1 MEGSALMSNTARS
14 RGKGQ
19 NETLG
24 IALMIG
30 FLGLWLTI
38 AVVLQVIQVR
48 SHGYGGGIG
57 DGGHVAAAVRTQL
70 GVSADLTVEQ
80 IMKAT
85 NR

>member
-1 MEGSALMSNTARS
+1 MGRATRPKVRA
-14 RGKGQ
+14 Q

-30 FLGLWLTI
+30 FLGTWITI
-38 AVVLQVIQVR
+38 GVVLQVVQVL

-57 DGGHVAAAVRTQL
+57 DGGHVAPEVRRQL
-70 GVSADLTVEQ
+70 GVPAGLTPAQ
-80 IMKAT
+80 IMTAT